1 MLLFLLEFQLVE
13 HLNSYNFNYTM
24 KAFILA
30 AGVSRR
36 LYPETYSIPKCLLDV
51 GGKPII
57 DYQLEALQG
66 IGIVNVTMI
75 IGYHREMLVEHVTKT
90 FPEISFDFIINHHYF
105 ETNTAYSVYLGR
117 KNLISDVQLLMN
129 ADVIYPPELI
139 TRIVNSK
146 NDTVLAVDIKQ
157 CGREEVKVIEGGN
170 NKINAIGKEL
180 IEEHCLGEFLGV
192 AKLSKEF
199 NNLFSDSLTRLIDA
213 GGKSDYFEAGMHPL
227 LNKTDVYY
235 CDVSDLPCLE
245 IDFLEDLNEARGL
258 F

>member
-1 MLLFLLEFQLVE
+1 
-13 HLNSYNFNYTM
+13 M

-57 DYQLEALQG
+57 DYQLEALQSVG
-66 IGIVNVTMI
+66 IDNVTMI
-75 IGYHREMLVEHVTKT
+75 VGYYREILVEHVKQN
-90 FPEISFDFIINHHYF
+90 FPDISFEFIINNHYF

-117 KNLISDVQLLMN
+117 KNLASDVQLLMN
-129 ADVIYPPELI
+129 ADVIYSPDLI
-139 TRIVNSK
+139 NRIVNSHY
-146 NDTVLAVDIKQ
+146 DTVLAVDIKK
-157 CGREEVKVIEGGN
+157 CGREEVKVIEGGD

-180 IEEHCLGEFLGV
+180 IEEQCLGEFLGV
-192 AKLSKEF
+192 AKLSKDF
-199 NNLFSDSLTRLIDA
+199 NHLFSESLTKLIDA

-245 IDFLEDLNEARGL
+245 IDFLEDLNEARSL

>member
-1 MLLFLLEFQLVE
+1 
-13 HLNSYNFNYTM
+13 M

-36 LYPETYSIPKCLLDV
+36 LYPETYNIPKCLLDV

-57 DYQLEALQG
+57 DYQLEAIQNVG
-66 IGIVNVTMI
+66 IKSVTMI
-75 IGYHREMLVEHVTKT
+75 IGYHREILVDHVKKN
-90 FPEISFDFIINHHYF
+90 FPRINFDFIINNHYF

-117 KNLISDVQLLMN
+117 TNLISDVHLLMN

-139 TRIVNSK
+139 TRIIDSQK
-146 NDTVLAVDIKQ
+146 ETVLAVDIKK

-170 NKINAIGKEL
+170 NKVNAIGKEL
-180 IEEHCLGEFLGV
+180 IEEQCLGEFLGV
-192 AKLSKEF
+192 AKLSSEF
-199 NNLFSDSLTRLIDA
+199 NHLFSESLIRLIDA
-213 GGKSDYFEAGMHPL
+213 GGKSDYFEAAIHPL

-245 IDFLEDLNEARGL
+245 IDFLEDLNEARSL

>member
-1 MLLFLLEFQLVE
+1 
-13 HLNSYNFNYTM
+13 M

-36 LYPETYSIPKCLLDV
+36 LYPETYNTPKCLLDV

-57 DYQLEALQG
+57 NYQLEAIQS
-66 IGIVNVTMI
+66 IGIENVTMI
-75 IGYHREMLVEHVTKT
+75 IGYHREMLVDHVTKN
-90 FPEISFDFIINHHYF
+90 FPGINFDFIINNHYF

-117 KNLISDVQLLMN
+117 ENLASDIQLLMN

-139 TRIVNSK
+139 TRIVNSNK
-146 NDTVLAVDIKQ
+146 DTVLAVDIKK
-157 CGREEVKVIEGGN
+157 CGREEVKVIEGGG

-180 IEEHCLGEFLGV
+180 IEEQCLGEFLGV
-192 AKLSKEF
+192 AKFSKEF
-199 NNLFSDSLTRLIDA
+199 NHLFSESLIKLIEA
-213 GGKSDYFEAGMHPL
+213 GGKSDYFEAGIHPL
-227 LNKTDVYY
+227 LNKTEVYY

-245 IDFLEDLNEARGL
+245 IDFLEDLNEARSL